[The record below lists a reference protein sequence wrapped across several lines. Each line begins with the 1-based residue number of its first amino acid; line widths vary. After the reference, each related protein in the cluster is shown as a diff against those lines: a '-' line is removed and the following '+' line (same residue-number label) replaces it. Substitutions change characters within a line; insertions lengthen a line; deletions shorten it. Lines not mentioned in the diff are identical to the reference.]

1 MLDSKA
7 PVKRTPI
14 HAWHVSH
21 GGQMVSFAGYEL
33 PVQYA
38 PGILKEHLHVRSSA
52 GLFDVSH
59 MGIAVVSSNDGAFGS
74 VAAAMERLVPADVAG
89 LAAGQQRY
97 TQLLNEHGGIL
108 DDLMVWRSAAD
119 DGTLGLVV
127 NAACKEAD
135 YAHLQS
141 RLPAGIRFARRD
153 DLALIALQGPQAEAV
168 LVAGAPG
175 IAKLRF
181 MQTLSTSCFGLEVH
195 VARSG
200 YTGEDGFEIAVA
212 KERAPD
218 LWSRLVEDS
227 RVLPIG
233 LGARDSLRLE
243 GGMCLYGNDIDRN
256 TTPVEA
262 NLAWSIQKRR
272 RADGRFP
279 GAARVLRQLQE
290 GVSRLRVG
298 LKPEGRAPVRA
309 GAALYDTESST
320 QQIGVVTSGGYGP
333 SFGGPVAMG
342 YVPVGCSTS
351 GTRLFADVR
360 GRRLPV
366 VVHDLP
372 FVPSRFKR

>member
-1 MLDSKA
+1 M
-7 PVKRTPI
+7 
-14 HAWHVSH
+14 HAWHVSR
-21 GGQMVSFAGYEL
+21 GGQMVPFAGYEL

-59 MGIAVVSSNDGAFGS
+59 MGIAVLRSNDGAFGS
-74 VAAAMERLVPADVAG
+74 VAAALEQLVPADVAG

-108 DDLMVWRSAAD
+108 DDLMVWRSEAD

-168 LVAGAPG
+168 LIAGAPG
-175 IAKLRF
+175 ISKLRF
-181 MQTLSTSCFGLEVH
+181 MQTMSTNCFGLDAH

-200 YTGEDGFEIAVA
+200 YTGEDGFEIAIA
-212 KERAPD
+212 KEHALD
-218 LWSRLVEDS
+218 LWSRLAEDS

-243 GGMCLYGNDIDRN
+243 AGMCLYGNDIDQN

-262 NLAWSIQKRR
+262 NLVWSIQKRR
-272 RADGRFP
+272 RADGGFP

-309 GAALYDTESST
+309 GAALYDTDSST
-320 QQIGVVTSGGYGP
+320 QQTGVVTSGGFGP

-342 YVPVGCSTS
+342 YVPIGCSTS
-351 GTRLFADVR
+351 GTRLFAEVR

-366 VVHDLP
+366 AVHDLP
-372 FVPSRFKR
+372 FIPSRFKR

>member
-1 MLDSKA
+1 MLDPKA

-14 HAWHVSH
+14 HAWHVSR

-59 MGIAVVSSNDGAFGS
+59 MGIAVLWSDDGAFGS
-74 VAAAMERLVPADVAG
+74 VAAALERLVPADVAG
-89 LAAGQQRY
+89 LAVGQQRY

-108 DDLMVWRSAAD
+108 DDLMIWRSAAD

-168 LVAGAPG
+168 LIAGAPG

-181 MQTLSTSCFGLEVH
+181 MQTVSTSCFGFDVH

-200 YTGEDGFEIAVA
+200 YTGEDGFEIAIA
-212 KERAPD
+212 KEHALD

-243 GGMCLYGNDIDRN
+243 GGMCLYGNDIDQN

-262 NLAWSIQKRR
+262 NLAWSVQKRR
-272 RADGRFP
+272 RADGGFL

-320 QQIGVVTSGGYGP
+320 QQIGVVTSGGFGP

-342 YVPVGCSTS
+342 YVPIGCSTS
-351 GTRLFADVR
+351 GARLFADVR